1 MGKVKEKKHLKHQM
15 KSKRRIHQVVI
26 GRMKN
31 NNNKKKG
38 FLFFCGRVN
47 CNGLGKFVRRE
58 TWNFDPSSS
67 SSLLPAPG
75 M

>member
-1 MGKVKEKKHLKHQM
+1 M

-38 FLFFCGRVN
+38 FLFFVGVLIVMDLEN
-47 CNGLGKFVRRE
+47 LWGAKLGTSTSAAARRCC
-58 TWNFDPSSS
+58 
-67 SSLLPAPG
+67 LPPECKWAF
-75 M
+75 

>member
-1 MGKVKEKKHLKHQM
+1 VKQWKGIHGKSKRKKTKHLKHQM

-38 FLFFCGRVN
+38 FLFFVGVLIVMDLEN
-47 CNGLGKFVRRE
+47 L
-58 TWNFDPSSS
+58 
-67 SSLLPAPG
+67 
-75 M
+75 